1 MKRQAVIE
9 IQRAVA
15 AAETRAI
22 EMIAQE
28 RIKMEK
34 IYGDLNR
41 SGGDSNDGEQH
52 QTTGSNV
59 SFKKRII
66 GKIIYNDV

>member
-15 AAETRAI
+15 AAETRAV

-34 IYGDLNR
+34 IYSEVNR
-41 SGGDSNDGEQH
+41 PSDGNDGTDH
-52 QTTGSNV
+52 QSTGSNV
-59 SFKKRII
+59 RFSSP
-66 GKIIYNDV
+66 

>member
-1 MKRQAVIE
+1 MLE
-9 IQRAVA
+9 IQRAVS

-34 IYGDLNR
+34 IYSDLSRNGEDGDTQSPGQNVRFGNFEFLTVFFLNKYLR
-41 SGGDSNDGEQH
+41 FL
-52 QTTGSNV
+52 
-59 SFKKRII
+59 FKI
-66 GKIIYNDV
+66 

>member
-1 MKRQAVIE
+1 VKRQAVVE

-15 AAETRAI
+15 AAETRAV

-34 IYGDLNR
+34 IYGELNR
-41 SGGDSNDGEQH
+41 SGDSIDGEH
-52 QTTGSNV
+52 QTVGSNV
-59 SFKKRII
+59 S
-66 GKIIYNDV
+66 